1 MSRYATGNITKRTGQ
16 QRKFDSMIIP
26 VIPVSDS
33 DTFIQTTSME
43 RLDRLA
49 DTFYGDSNLW
59 WVIACSNALGKGT
72 IIVPTDTKL
81 RIPSINNIQQII
93 NETNK
98 SR

>member
-16 QRKFDSMIIP
+16 QRKFDSIIIP

-49 DTFYGDSNLW
+49 DTCEGDEKVLGG
-59 WVIACSNALGKGT
+59 IEGSNALGKGT
-72 IIVPTDTKL
+72 IIVPQNTKL
-81 RIPSINNIQQII
+81 RIPNLNNIQEII
-93 NETNK
+93 NQTNK